1 MDGNSNTVAPDVQHL
16 KWSHTRASFYL
27 LKLSFQQILLQ
38 FYLMDQHHVHVLF
51 YSHNIVNFSK
61 SFTNEKNLLINTLI
75 MHACFTLLEKREGL
89 NIFRIPVKLTS
100 CSQIFSHLIYL
111 EYLFHIITQKLIISF
126 IGNGFMY
133 GHTVIFLT

>member
-16 KWSHTRASFYL
+16 KWLHTRASFYV

-51 YSHNIVNFSK
+51 YSHTVIFSK
-61 SFTNEKNLLINTLI
+61 SFINEKNLLINTLK
-75 MHACFTLLEKREGL
+75 MHACFTLLEKRGGL
-89 NIFRIPVKLTS
+89 NIFRIPLTS